1 MKTRGVE
8 PKSESNEVQCWGENP
23 NAQMLR
29 VELRDGSVNLY
40 QYAWLERVQFLPA
53 EEADSLTLFFN
64 RQCVRITG
72 KKLRELVSVLQRMA
86 VEWVKE
92 QPKHFDCI
100 GDSDGAW
107 VESIQIV
114 EATSSTMPKTS
125 E

>member
-1 MKTRGVE
+1 MKSRGVE

-64 RQCVRITG
+64 RQSVRITG
-72 KKLRELVSVLQRMA
+72 KKLRELVSALQRMA

-92 QPKHFDCI
+92 RSEHFESA
-100 GDSDGAW
+100 GSLNGAW
-107 VESIQIV
+107 VDSIKIGDASAASITKMQ
-114 EATSSTMPKTS
+114 
-125 E
+125 